1 MAGCDL
7 TAGRLEP
14 CKSNVGGIDKIYFVN
29 YGDLDT
35 VTLSADENEVTDS
48 SASTFTAY
56 EYEVKSSA
64 TTFEQTIN
72 SSRDNGTTF
81 FNQTINITLKNLTKE
96 MHKELKLMAYG
107 RPHVVVSDR
116 NGNNFIAGLNR
127 GCEVTG
133 GTVVTGGAMGDLSGY
148 TITLTAEEELP
159 APFLNSVSVAD
170 AEYPFDGF
178 TTPTTI
184 TIQAGV

>member
-1 MAGCDL
+1 MACDL

-29 YGDLDT
+29 FGDLGAATFGTDDE
-35 VTLSADENEVTDS
+35 VLTLAG
-48 SASTFTAY
+48 TFNAY

-64 TTFEQTIN
+64 TTLETTTN

-81 FNQTINITLKNLTKE
+81 FTQNINLTLKGLTQA
-96 MHKELKLMAYG
+96 MNKELKLMAYG
-107 RPHVVVSDR
+107 RPHVIVADR
-116 NGNNFIAGLNR
+116 NGNAWLCGINR

-133 GTVVTGGAMGDLSGY
+133 GTMVTGGAMGDLNGY

-159 APFLNSVSVAD
+159 PQSLDGATKDDPFAVVAPVNA
-170 AEYPFDGF
+170 
-178 TTPTTI
+178 TI
-184 TIQAGV
+184 VQGV

>member
-1 MAGCDL
+1 MACDL

-29 YGDLDT
+29 FGDFGD
-35 VTLSADENEVTDS
+35 VTLASDDNEITDVTGSFD
-48 SASTFTAY
+48 AF
-56 EYEVKSSA
+56 EYEVKSTA

-81 FNQTINITLKNLTKE
+81 FTQTINITLKNLTKE

-107 RPHVVVSDR
+107 RPHVVISDR
-116 NGNNFIAGLNR
+116 NGNNFVAGLNR

-133 GTVVTGGAMGDLSGY
+133 GTIVTGGAMGDLSGY
-148 TITLTAEEELP
+148 TVTLTAEEELP
-159 APFLNSVSVAD
+159 APFLNSVSATD
-170 AEYPFDGF
+170 ANYPFDGF
-178 TTPTTI
+178 STGVGTI
-184 TIQAGV
+184 VAGV

>member
-1 MAGCDL
+1 MSCDL

-29 YGDLDT
+29 FGDFAS
-35 VTLSADENEVTDS
+35 VTTGSDDEISDITGS
-48 SASTFTAY
+48 FSAY

-64 TTFEQTIN
+64 TNMEVAVN

-81 FNQTINITLKNLTKE
+81 FTQTINLTLKNLTQA
-96 MHKELKLMAYG
+96 MNKELKLMAYG
-107 RPHVVVSDR
+107 RPHVVVWDR
-116 NGNNFIAGLNR
+116 NGKAWLCGVNR

-133 GTVVTGGAMGDLSGY
+133 GSAVTGGAMGDLYGY

-159 APFLNSVSVAD
+159 PQSIDGATEADPFAGTSATV
-170 AEYPFDGF
+170 
-178 TTPTTI
+178 TI
-184 TIQAGV
+184 VEGA

>member
-1 MAGCDL
+1 MACDL

-14 CKSNVGGIDKIYFVN
+14 CKSNVGGIDKIFFVN
-29 YGDLDT
+29 FGDFGD
-35 VTLSADENEVTDS
+35 VTLGSDDNEITDVTGS
-48 SASTFTAY
+48 FSAY
-56 EYEVKSSA
+56 EYEVKA
-64 TTFEQTIN
+64 TGNTFEQTIN

-81 FNQTINITLKNLTKE
+81 FTQTVNLTLKNLTKE

-107 RPHVVVSDR
+107 RPHVVVLDR
-116 NGNNFIAGLNR
+116 NGNSFVAGLNR

-159 APFLNSVSVAD
+159 APFLNSAD
-170 AEYPFDGF
+170 PNAATYPFDGF
-178 TTPTTI
+178 STGVATI
-184 TIQAGV
+184 VTGS